1 MHSHQRMT
9 HYIRNIPDT
18 RIGGRDSGENLTP
31 EQLKNS
37 PLIDRVY
44 GGKTFGGTIMNRIRM
59 FTYKIGA
66 GGVIAI
72 ILAILLF
79 LFIVVMRVKS
89 GSFDFLS
96 SPFKSTVV
104 PRHKFEFF

>member
-9 HYIRNIPDT
+9 HYIKNIPDT
-18 RIGGRDSGENLTP
+18 RIGGRYSGENLTP
-31 EQLKNS
+31 EQLKDI
-37 PLIDRVY
+37 PLIDRLY

-59 FTYKIGA
+59 FTYKIGVVR
-66 GGVIAI
+66 GIA
-72 ILAILLF
+72 LALVILLVM
-79 LFIVVMRVKS
+79 IIAVMRYQT